1 VLGGYVPLGDC
12 DLLIV
17 DDQPGIRR
25 LLYEVLSEDGY
36 RVETVAGGREAI
48 DKAVLLRPRLILLD
62 MKMPGMNGLETLIEL
77 NKVYKDATA
86 VILMTAY
93 GELEIVMQAQKLGVN
108 HYINKP
114 FDLEDIRALIKSLIP
129 DGAEIDRSRDIV

>member
-1 VLGGYVPLGDC
+1 LGDC

-36 RVETVAGGREAI
+36 RVEAVAGGREAI

>member
-1 VLGGYVPLGDC
+1 MGDC

-36 RVETVAGGREAI
+36 RVEAVAGGREAI